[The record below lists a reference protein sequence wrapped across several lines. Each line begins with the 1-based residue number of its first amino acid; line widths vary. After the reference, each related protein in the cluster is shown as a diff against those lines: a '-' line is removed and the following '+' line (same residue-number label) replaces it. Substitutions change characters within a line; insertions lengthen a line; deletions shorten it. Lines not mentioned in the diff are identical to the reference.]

1 MSQVRSCPRG
11 AWTGGIGGGDRQVK
25 NALFATV
32 SRNLQALYEF
42 TDAVDHVRSVEDV

>member
-1 MSQVRSCPRG
+1 MPKVRSNSRG
-11 AWTGGIGGGDRQVK
+11 AWQGGIGGGERQVK
-25 NALFATV
+25 TALFATV